1 MRTTVELPD
10 DLFRKAKARAAMQ
23 GRALKDLVAEGLT
36 LVLRTPVHSPVP
48 SGRTRF
54 PLIEPKDRTRRV
66 TPQMVAEA
74 EEQLLSEEAADH
86 GRVAG
91 H

>member
-23 GRALKDLVAEGLT
+23 GRALKDLVAEGLR
-36 LVLRTPVHSPVP
+36 LVLRTPVHSSVP
-48 SGRTRF
+48 SGRARF
-54 PLIEPKDRTRRV
+54 PIIKSKDGNRRV

-91 H
+91 